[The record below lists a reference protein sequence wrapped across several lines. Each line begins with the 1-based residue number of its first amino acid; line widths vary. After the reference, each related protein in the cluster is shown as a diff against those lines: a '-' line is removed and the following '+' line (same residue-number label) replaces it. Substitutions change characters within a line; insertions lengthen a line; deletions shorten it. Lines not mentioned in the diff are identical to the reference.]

1 MKILSPKKFEKAYDK
16 LEYNV
21 FLCDRNFRGQ
31 GLTLYNI
38 FDHGG
43 LCQYIPKILKES
55 KSRDD
60 FRQLLNSE
68 LMYYF
73 WSKCEYEYLIDGHKI
88 DVYDQ
93 LKGNLDFLCDY
104 IIDNLIR
111 DEEKPTLYCYPKC
124 WVVLTGGNTYV
135 DILSDRQPIYDLG
148 TIRHIGSWPSGK
160 DDETYILEVNTIIES
175 NRKRLDEYLEKV

>member
-38 FDHGG
+38 FNHGG
-43 LCQYIPKILKES
+43 LCKYIPKKLKEANT
-55 KSRDD
+55 RDE
-60 FRQLLNSE
+60 FKNFLNTE

-104 IIDNLIR
+104 IIDTLIR
-111 DEEKPTLYCYPKC
+111 EEEKPPLYYYPKC
-124 WVVLTGGNTYV
+124 WVVLTGGNTYM
-135 DILSDRQPIYDLG
+135 DILSDTQPTHEPGI
-148 TIRHIGSWPSGK
+148 IRHIGSWPRG
-160 DDETYILEVNTIIES
+160 ETYLLEVSTIIES
-175 NRKRLDEYLEKV
+175 NRKRLDEYLQKV